1 MAEQPGNQTP
11 NTPDL
16 NETELRDMKVDE
28 LRERARDAGVSSVS
42 SMKKDELVDAIAEK
56 SRRGGGSTSGEGD
69 GSEGDLGAGPD
80 DGRVRMGP
88 EASRSLQYSQEVT
101 STDDEPEREGRSLAT
116 THHEVIREWAEARGG
131 RPATVDGTEHGDH
144 LGVLRFDFGDQT
156 DRLREVSWEEWF
168 ETFDAR
174 RLNFIYQET
183 RSDGSQSNFFRLD
196 NPEREDG

>member
-101 STDDEPEREGRSLAT
+101 STDDEPERE
-116 THHEVIREWAEARGG
+116 
-131 RPATVDGTEHGDH
+131 
-144 LGVLRFDFGDQT
+144 
-156 DRLREVSWEEWF
+156 
-168 ETFDAR
+168 
-174 RLNFIYQET
+174 
-183 RSDGSQSNFFRLD
+183 
-196 NPEREDG
+196 